1 MIIASLRS
9 NALCLAVAA
18 ALTATVAPAAAFA
31 TETVII
37 RDDDVEKVWP
47 VTYGHAEVYDSNVIN
62 HQVADGTWGA
72 VSVDRG
78 NLRMERTQVLTTG
91 DKMAAVAYY
100 GGEYYNN
107 GVVYDAVIE
116 SSDFVTQGDD
126 ASGLQFGGTTFD
138 SSTGELNRVG
148 MITVR
153 DSSVATS
160 GAQSHGM
167 SVSGVNKVDFFGSQI
182 QTSGQGA
189 AGVHMMGGIVGMD
202 SASVE
207 TTGEGAHGVH
217 ARSMRWSIGGRPGV
231 VYRADLGLTNT
242 TVNTHGAGSVG
253 LLAGYEDNGTPD
265 GIGATVRMERSLV
278 RSAQSHAVQFLRGRE
293 NTLSLSAGSVLDG
306 GDAVLFAG
314 EANSFSQVDA
324 TDSTLIGRGAQ
335 ALVADNGAGLQLR
348 LDNSEV
354 QVAAGQGLAQARNGG
369 RIDIQARG
377 AQLQGSAFADDTS
390 RLDMQLDA
398 SRWDAWGQSQ
408 VDALGLHNGSTL
420 LLGAGSVGDRFTVRG
435 NLDITDSTLVFD
447 SALGDDAA
455 PADRLWVQGD
465 TAGHGAIVVN
475 NLGGRGG
482 QTVDGIQLIHVDGV
496 SAADFRLEGRAVGGQ
511 YEYFLFKGGSTD
523 PDDGHWYLRSALQPV
538 TDPCAADPAAPGC
551 TITLPEPCQIDPSLP
566 QCLPPVPVLRPEPGA
581 YLANQRSA
589 RSMFG
594 TGMQDRQRSGA
605 TGDGARGA
613 WAAVSAGQ
621 ARYGAVGDQLQVQGN
636 TSALQLGTD
645 LLGWGEGGR
654 GRFGVMLG
662 SGRASSTSTSRL
674 TGYSAHGKVDGR
686 AVGVYADWSQMP
698 GGATGLIV
706 GGALQHAR
714 FANRVQGDALATE
727 RYDSRGNSASVEAAY
742 GFSVA
747 GRGALA
753 VFVQPQMQLRYGSY
767 RADRHIER
775 NGTVIDGSDADGL
788 GSLVGVRV
796 FGHTITRTGNRVQPF
811 MAVNWIRESS
821 DNRLRFDGQQLA
833 GGLPQDRYEVKGGAQ
848 LQLGSRWSA
857 WGDVG
862 WQRGDGGYREVNAQ
876 LGMRASW

>member
-1 MIIASLRS
+1 MTTSSLRT
-9 NALCLAVAA
+9 NALCLAVGA
-18 ALTATVAPAAAFA
+18 ALAATLLPATAFA
-31 TETVII
+31 AETVII
-37 RDDDVEKVWP
+37 RDDEVEVIRP
-47 VTYGHAEVYDSNVIN
+47 GTYGHAEVYDSKVTN
-62 HQVADGTWGA
+62 HQAGSGSA
-72 VSVDRG
+72 VSIDRG

-91 DKMAAVAYY
+91 DEMSALSYY

-116 SSDFVTQGDD
+116 SSDFITQGNN
-126 ASGLQFGGTTFD
+126 AFGLLFSSTTFN
-138 SSTGELNRVG
+138 SSTGELNPVG

-153 DSSVATS
+153 DSSVTTS
-160 GAQSHGM
+160 GELSHGM
-167 SVSGVNKVDFFGSQI
+167 SVGGVNKVDFLGSQI
-182 QTSGQGA
+182 QTSGQGSV
-189 AGVHMMGGIVGMD
+189 GVHMMGGILAMGD
-202 SASVE
+202 ASVE

-217 ARSMRWSIGGRPGV
+217 ARSMRWSIGGRPAV

-242 TVNTHGAGSVG
+242 TVDTHGAGSVG

-265 GIGATVRMERSLV
+265 GIGSTVRMEHALV
-278 RSAQSHAVQFLRGRE
+278 RSAQSHAVQFLRGKE

-314 EANSFSQVDA
+314 EADSFSQVDA

-348 LDNSEV
+348 LDNSAV

-369 RIDIQARG
+369 QIDLQARG
-377 AQLQGSAFADDTS
+377 SQLQGSAFADDTS
-390 RLDMQLDA
+390 RLDMQLDG

-420 LLGAGSVGDRFTVRG
+420 LLGAGSVGDALTVRG

-447 SALGDDAA
+447 SALGDDTSLT
-455 PADRLWVQGD
+455 DWLWVQGD
-465 TAGHGAIVVN
+465 TAGHGAVVVN

-482 QTVDGIQLIHVDGV
+482 QTVDGIQLIQVDGV
-496 SAADFRLEGRAVGGQ
+496 SAADFKLEGRAVGGQ
-511 YEYFLFKGGSTD
+511 YEYFLFKGGSAD
-523 PDDGHWYLRSALQPV
+523 PNDGNWYLRSALQPV

-551 TITLPEPCQIDPSLP
+551 VITLPEQCEIDPSLP

-594 TGMQDRQRSGA
+594 LGAQDRQRSGA
-605 TGDGARGA
+605 QGDGARGA

-621 ARYGAVGDQLQVQGN
+621 ARYGAVGDQLRVQGN
-636 TSALQLGTD
+636 TSALQVGTD
-645 LLGWGEGGR
+645 LLSWGEDAR
-654 GRFGVMLG
+654 GQFGVMVG
-662 SGRASSTSTSRL
+662 SGRASSTSTSQL
-674 TGYSAHGKVDGR
+674 TGYSARGKVDGR
-686 AVGVYADWSQMP
+686 AVGVYADWSQAP
-698 GGATGLIV
+698 AGATGLYV

-714 FANRVQGDALATE
+714 FANTVQGDALAKE
-727 RYDSRGNSASVEAAY
+727 RYDSRSNSASVEAGY
-742 GFSVA
+742 GFSIA
-747 GRGALA
+747 ERGALA
-753 VFVQPQMQLRYGSY
+753 VFVQPQLQLRYSSY
-767 RADRHIER
+767 RADRHTER

-788 GSLVGVRV
+788 SSRMGVRV
-796 FGHTITRTGNRVQPF
+796 FGNTSTRAGNRVQPF
-811 MAVNWIRESS
+811 VAVNWIRESS

-833 GGLPQDRYEVKGGAQ
+833 GGLPQDRYEARAGAQ

-862 WQRGDGGYREVNAQ
+862 WQRGNGGYREVNGQ
-876 LGMRASW
+876 IGMRASW